1 MNKTLIEFAGCRAKT
16 YSNLKDNY
24 DKNKKS
30 KGTKKCVIKRKI
42 IFQESGSE
50 KDNIFT
56 VEVSK
61 IALSS
66 NDEKRMQSINS
77 D

>member
-1 MNKTLIEFAGCRAKT
+1 MNKTLIEFAGYRAKT
-16 YSNLKDNY
+16 YSDLKENY

-30 KGTKKCVIKRKI
+30 KGTKKCIIKRKI

-56 VEVSK
+56 VEISK

-66 NDEKRMQSINS
+66 NDEKRM
-77 D
+77 